1 MGVDMPGVVV
11 DGVDSLVFAAE
22 IFLYEAGS
30 SMAVSGV
37 TSFSLKDI
45 IR

>member
-11 DGVDSLVFAAE
+11 DGVDGLIFAAE

-30 SMAVSGV
+30 SFHGGV
-37 TSFSLKDI
+37 LGDLIFFEG
-45 IR
+45 